1 MDECDGLENRYT
13 LTGIKGSNPFPSARI
28 RHEIN
33 GFGVLVGVPS
43 SAKEWVLPPF
53 IPPFVFYVVRIFL
66 LFDTPSGVKPVD
78 GRHPYLYIVRSLG
91 R

>member
-1 MDECDGLENRYT
+1 MSWTEVSDDVQLVRMGAFWHLSWRGGRVDECDGLENRYT

-43 SAKEWVLPPF
+43 SA
-53 IPPFVFYVVRIFL
+53 
-66 LFDTPSGVKPVD
+66 T
-78 GRHPYLYIVRSLG
+78 
-91 R
+91 

>member
-43 SAKEWVLPPF
+43 SAE
-53 IPPFVFYVVRIFL
+53 
-66 LFDTPSGVKPVD
+66 
-78 GRHPYLYIVRSLG
+78 
-91 R
+91 